1 MKSIKKRLSFHI
13 VVIKLK
19 IERQIHIQSSVGE
32 ETRKLAFFKGNF
44 TLFNWFGNEKEQGAK
59 KGVKKGWEKSHP
71 LSKRTSP

>member
-19 IERQIHIQSSVGE
+19 IEGQIHIQSGVGE
-32 ETRKLAFFKGNF
+32 ESKLSCFKGNF
-44 TLFNWFGNEKEQGAK
+44 TLFNWFGNKKEQGAK